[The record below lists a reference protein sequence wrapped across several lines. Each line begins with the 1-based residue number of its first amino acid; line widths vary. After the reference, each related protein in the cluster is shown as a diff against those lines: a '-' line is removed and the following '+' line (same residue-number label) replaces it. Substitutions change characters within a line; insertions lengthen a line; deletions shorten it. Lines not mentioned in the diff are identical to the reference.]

1 MKLPLKVEKISDDV
15 DCYEDKVKI
24 IRYKITNENRHSV
37 TNVDVKAW
45 TVKEDGERT
54 RSNYV
59 KKITGIKP
67 RLAPR
72 DSEGD
77 SCEVSITI
85 KLNKEY
91 TETVEVE
98 GKSELSEISLE
109 LDVSGKLVIGKS

>member
-24 IRYKITNENRHSV
+24 IKYKITNANRHSV
-37 TNVDVKAW
+37 KNVDVKAW

-54 RSNYV
+54 KTNYV
-59 KKITGIKP
+59 KKITGIRP

-77 SCEVSITI
+77 SCEINITI

-98 GKSELSEISLE
+98 GKPELSEISLE
-109 LDVSGKLVIGKS
+109 LDVSGKLVIGRV